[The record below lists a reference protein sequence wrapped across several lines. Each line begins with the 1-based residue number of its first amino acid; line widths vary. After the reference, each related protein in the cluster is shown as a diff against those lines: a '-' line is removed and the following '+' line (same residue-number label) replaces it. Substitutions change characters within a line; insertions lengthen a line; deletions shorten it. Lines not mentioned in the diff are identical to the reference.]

1 LILFRRKNIKIF
13 LNYFLGPLLFLALS
27 YSIYRQIID
36 QADLAQAWNRIRQSL
51 NSDVI
56 WNFLGVFLFMI
67 INWGIEAVKWK
78 LSVRKIQQV
87 SFSRAFK
94 AVLSGVSFSVGTPNR
109 MGEYLGR
116 ILYMDEGNR
125 LKTVSIT
132 IVGSISQLIITL
144 LSGVA
149 GLMVLLPEIQAA
161 GMLSPPW
168 GSVLLYGVI
177 AALVVLILFYFRLSW
192 LVKLADRF
200 SGNSRYV
207 YLVRSLEDFDT
218 KILLQLL
225 ALSVL
230 RFFVFIIQYFILFRL
245 FDVEVSWW
253 QGFWATSVSFLV
265 LAIIPTFAIADLG
278 MRGKVILGL
287 LGLFSSNVLGITIA
301 AGCIWFINLVI
312 PAIIGSLLIL
322 GIKKIFKAKNEKK

>member
-1 LILFRRKNIKIF
+1 M
-13 LNYFLGPLLFLALS
+13 ALS

>member
-1 LILFRRKNIKIF
+1 MILFRRKNIKIF